1 MLVMLLPF
9 VLGITLY
16 ESYALPLIAVLS
28 TLLISGLGAWL
39 LLPRKVAWCYASV
52 AILLFGYIMAELRAP
67 RPSLDY
73 DTTVEMTLSIESPP
87 SARDG
92 YRIANGRIIEWWD
105 GTRSHRANDRVVLW
119 LRSASV
125 DYGDEVTIN
134 GRLTE
139 RISRH
144 ASYDRLQHR
153 RGKVGGVSISD
164 RNIICYH
171 HTSPS
176 QSLQQRAITRL
187 GQYTT
192 DTISHAVVEA
202 MVTGSRRNM
211 PQSLREAYSRT
222 GLSHLMAVSGLHLGI
237 VTMVIGTLLVPLR
250 FIHRGHRIANL
261 LTIVAT
267 WLFAAM
273 SGFSPSVI
281 RAALMLSLLQISLFT
296 SSRYSSLNSLAV
308 AAFLMLVYRPDF
320 LYDISFELSVL
331 AVAGIVLWA
340 VPVMRSMG
348 GYGWLSRTT
357 IITLSIGIAATLW
370 TLPLVSHTFGNLP
383 IASVILT
390 PAVMLFSYLI
400 VAFGIFTLIL
410 PTPLSVY
417 CLNVAEWAAEMQN
430 SIVEYS
436 ASLPFA
442 SIDYTMT
449 EGDMWLCYSIYVTIT
464 LLTWSINRKKV
475 VTLSYA
481 NTP

>member
-28 TLLISGLGAWL
+28 MLLISGLGAWL
-39 LLPRKVAWCYASV
+39 LLPRKIAWCYASV

-87 SARDG
+87 SARDS

-134 GRLTE
+134 GLLTE

-187 GQYTT
+187 GQHTT
-192 DTISHAVVEA
+192 DTVSHAVVEA

-261 LTIVAT
+261 LTIIAT
-267 WLFAAM
+267 WLFAA
-273 SGFSPSVI
+273 
-281 RAALMLSLLQISLFT
+281 
-296 SSRYSSLNSLAV
+296 
-308 AAFLMLVYRPDF
+308 
-320 LYDISFELSVL
+320 
-331 AVAGIVLWA
+331 
-340 VPVMRSMG
+340 
-348 GYGWLSRTT
+348 
-357 IITLSIGIAATLW
+357 
-370 TLPLVSHTFGNLP
+370 
-383 IASVILT
+383 
-390 PAVMLFSYLI
+390 
-400 VAFGIFTLIL
+400 
-410 PTPLSVY
+410 
-417 CLNVAEWAAEMQN
+417 
-430 SIVEYS
+430 
-436 ASLPFA
+436 
-442 SIDYTMT
+442 
-449 EGDMWLCYSIYVTIT
+449 
-464 LLTWSINRKKV
+464 
-475 VTLSYA
+475 
-481 NTP
+481 